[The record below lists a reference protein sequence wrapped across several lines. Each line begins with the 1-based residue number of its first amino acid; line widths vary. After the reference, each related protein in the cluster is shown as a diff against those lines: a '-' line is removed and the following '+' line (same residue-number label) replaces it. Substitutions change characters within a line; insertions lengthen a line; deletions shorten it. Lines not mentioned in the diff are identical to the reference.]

1 MAAGGSLKMSPKPLA
16 PTLEPIARGVW
27 LMRGGMPKRT
37 MNVYLLVDDGGVT
50 MFDAGIEDMAGPLG
64 EVSERM
70 GGLKRIVLSHSHADH
85 RGAAPKL
92 GAPVHCHPDEVADA
106 EGDGGY
112 HYFELSK
119 LESPVMRSA
128 YPHLLRLWDGGPVS
142 VAGTLSEGDE
152 VAGFQVKH
160 FPGHAPGL
168 IGLWREEDRLALV
181 SDTLYT
187 LDPDSVLTPYGGPRL
202 PHPAFTPAREQ
213 ARESLRKLAALEP
226 RAVWS
231 GHARPVTGDVRRQ
244 LEHAA
249 DTT

>member
-1 MAAGGSLKMSPKPLA
+1 MPGGAHKINPKALT

-27 LMRGGMPKRT
+27 LMRGGLPKRT
-37 MNVYLLVDDGGVT
+37 MNVYLLVDGGGVT
-50 MFDAGIEDMAGPLG
+50 MFDAGISDMTKPLRG
-64 EVSERM
+64 VTDRM
-70 GGLKRIVLSHSHADH
+70 GGLRRIVLSHAHADH

-92 GAPVHCHPDEVADA
+92 EAPVHCHPDEVADA

-112 HYFELSK
+112 HYFDLTK
-119 LESPVMRSA
+119 LDSPVMRRA
-128 YPHLLRLWDGGPVS
+128 YPHLLKLWDGGPVS
-142 VAGTLSEGDE
+142 VAGTVSEGDE
-152 VAGFQVKH
+152 VAGFEVKH

-187 LDPDSVLTPYGGPRL
+187 LDPDSVLTPYGPPRI

-213 ARESLRKLAALEP
+213 ARASLLKLAALAP
-226 RAVWS
+226 REVWS
-231 GHARPVTGDVRRQ
+231 GHAQPVTGDVRRQ
-244 LEHAA
+244 LERAA